1 MNKNIKILIVEDEVL
16 IAEFINEM
24 LLDEGYQN
32 IELVHDCE
40 SAIEKFNLFKPEI
53 ILLDIN
59 IEGRDSGINL
69 AKAKN
74 EEAKVIYI
82 TAQNDEATIK
92 KAIETNPESYLTKPV
107 KKIDVIAA
115 VKLAS
120 FKIKND
126 YVIVRDGIKDVKVL
140 FDEIIYIKSD
150 GNYIDIFLQNKKMT
164 IRKSLDYFLND
175 LNNPDFVKVHRS
187 YIVNIKKVTSK
198 KSNFIYIDEI
208 EIPISRNLDFYL

>member
-1 MNKNIKILIVEDEVL
+1 MNKNLKILIVEDEVL

-24 LLDEGYQN
+24 LLDEGYSN
-32 IELVHDCE
+32 IEVVHECD
-40 SAIEKFNLFKPEI
+40 SAIDKFNSFKPEV

-69 AKAKN
+69 AKLKN

-82 TAQNDEATIK
+82 TAQNDVNTIK

-107 KKIDVIAA
+107 KKMDVIAA
-115 VKLAS
+115 VKLVS

-126 YVIVRDGIKDVKVL
+126 YIIIRDGIKDIKVL
-140 FDEIIYIKSD
+140 YDEMLYVKSD

-164 IRKSLDYFLND
+164 IRKSLDLFLTE
-175 LNNPDFVKVHRS
+175 LNNKDFIKVHRS
-187 YIVNIKKVTSK
+187 YIVNAKKITSK
-198 KSNFIYIDEI
+198 KSNFIYINGI
-208 EIPISRNLDFYL
+208 EIPISRNFDFCL